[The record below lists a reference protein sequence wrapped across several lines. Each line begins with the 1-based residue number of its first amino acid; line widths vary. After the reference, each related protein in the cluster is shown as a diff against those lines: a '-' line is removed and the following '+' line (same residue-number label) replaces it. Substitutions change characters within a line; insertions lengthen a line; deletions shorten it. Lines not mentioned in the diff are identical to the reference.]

1 MTNDESSVSTT
12 SAASADPEW
21 RRLTITSAPGGPA
34 ALVLPGEL
42 PASWDAWWATWS
54 PDLPDRSNPTRV
66 VLGRRD
72 DRDAVRAAVAIQ
84 FGTAPDDEAINIPLS
99 SDPVTT
105 ELWGTTAYVSTILG
119 EPDGLALRTDALSNG
134 TYAAAVASG
143 FTVDELHTLLAG
155 LRLSTSR
162 NESFVDENALPA
174 DVVLLS
180 QTETTGRLLVD
191 IWPTD
196 PSLLT
201 LHVGDVVLQASD
213 WVHAERLS
221 DGSAV
226 RIADWFARGW
236 LSDGTAFQLDGAGLD
251 PGTVQRVVEG
261 LTPVSLGALE
271 SFNRA
276 NPRLDVIL
284 PEGSSFSSLQQLILS
299 AYSDAEHPGSVCAG
313 VTGGGGDCFD
323 APTPPWTKIHTFHLA
338 GWEATVEV
346 TLSPGDPI
354 VNASWKVVDLRCPRP
369 RWESW
374 SSTSS
379 PARSRPCCAGD
390 ATDVPRRPEAP
401 HPMGGTRLRGRF
413 LKILASGCHRIP
425 TLRVDRSPFVTTESE
440 ETPLPPVDVLD
451 PIGMVMS
458 VPSSRLSFRPSPP
471 WRGGRPW
478 PRIALSET
486 KKTWSGC
493 I

>member
-1 MTNDESSVSTT
+1 MNDALDRDIHQMLVELADASPMPRRFDDLGLDPTGASSPTDRGRVRRRPLVVVALTLVSVTMVALALANRGTDHGTVETSPTAMTNDESSVSTT

-354 VNASWKVVDLRCPRP
+354 VNASWKVVDLRCPAA
-369 RWESW
+369 EVGVLVFDEF
-374 SSTSS
+374 
-379 PARSRPCCAGD
+379 AGPIQ
-390 ATDVPRRPEAP
+390 T
-401 HPMGGTRLRGRF
+401 
-413 LKILASGCHRIP
+413 
-425 TLRVDRSPFVTTESE
+425 
-440 ETPLPPVDVLD
+440 VLC
-451 PIGMVMS
+451 
-458 VPSSRLSFRPSPP
+458 R
-471 WRGGRPW
+471 
-478 PRIALSET
+478 
-486 KKTWSGC
+486 
-493 I
+493 